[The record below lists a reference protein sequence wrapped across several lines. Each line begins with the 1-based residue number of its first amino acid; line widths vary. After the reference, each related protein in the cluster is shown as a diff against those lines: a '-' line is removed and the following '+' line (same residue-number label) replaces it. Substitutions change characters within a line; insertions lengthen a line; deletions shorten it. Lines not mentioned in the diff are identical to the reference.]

1 MVDKFQCF
9 SSKKLFDFDMK
20 KKVGGGKNSGGEGKI
35 TIWWEFKN
43 HPRRKKNSLF
53 FVWKGCLGSSQ
64 HAPRGFVLVFTTR
77 FDERGSLSYQKQLCK
92 QKKF

>member
-9 SSKKLFDFDMK
+9 SSKKLFDFDVK
-20 KKVGGGKNSGGEGKI
+20 KKVGGGKNPGGEGKI

-53 FVWKGCLGSSQ
+53 FV
-64 HAPRGFVLVFTTR
+64 
-77 FDERGSLSYQKQLCK
+77 
-92 QKKF
+92 